1 MIDKASFFKEER
13 IFSAA
18 YRKDTCLWGP
28 DIADMLVHSNEG
40 MNLWRPNFGFLPFIV
55 GRQSPASSLSL
66 LSSAAASPTSSNVS
80 REIGAL
86 EGGDHGRVVTPLN
99 LVLEAKPGKRV
110 VLDVLRGRT
119 VFLRRSG

>member
-1 MIDKASFFKEER
+1 MIDNAAFFKEER

-55 GRQSPASSLSL
+55 GRHLPRAAYPC
-66 LSSAAASPTSSNVS
+66 SAVRQPRRRAPMS
-80 REIGAL
+80 RVRSA
-86 EGGDHGRVVTPLN
+86 RWK
-99 LVLEAKPGKRV
+99 EATTGE
-110 VLDVLRGRT
+110 
-119 VFLRRSG
+119 